1 MVCVDHCDSVRLV
14 KPVEAAY
21 QRKSHKSRIGNGS
34 NMTPWDE
41 GTDRFDCRTYGR
53 VTYSLKFPPPAMTIA
68 E

>member
-21 QRKSHKSRIGNGS
+21 QRKSHKSSIGNGS
-34 NMTPWDE
+34 NTLPWDE
-41 GTDRFDCRTYGR
+41 GTNISDSRIYGR
-53 VTYSLKFPPPAMTIA
+53 VTHSLKFPPPAMTIA